1 MIFFFFQTIIKMGF
15 DALPAKICGSLSL
28 ISTGAES
35 STVCYGDYYSK
46 TRDVSSKK
54 NVYNP
59 L

>member
-1 MIFFFFQTIIKMGF
+1 MGF

-54 NVYNP
+54 TSIIPYEKSFPVS
-59 L
+59 